1 MDVWTYFSQK
11 ERELRELSLAPEGTF
26 GDMVAEEE
34 GSYGTRGRSFGNA
47 ILTEHAYL
55 SIHEVVVV
63 VNDHDH
69 REEYG
74 YFLVIGGE
82 EIWGYERDPSHDPP
96 VHRHTTGHQRHPGEA
111 IPFKEVAERAWREVT
126 ERAERGE
133 LRL

>member
-11 ERELRELSLAPEGTF
+11 ERELRELSLAPEGPF
-26 GDMVAEEE
+26 EDMVAEEK
-34 GSYGTRGRSFGNA
+34 GSNGRRGRIFGNA
-47 ILTEHAYL
+47 IVTEHAYL

-63 VNDHDH
+63 VDDHVH

-74 YFLVIGGE
+74 YFLVVDGE
-82 EIWGYERDPSHDPP
+82 EIWGYERDPSHEPP
-96 VHRHTTGHQRHPGEA
+96 VHRHTTEHVRHRAEA
-111 IPFKEVAERAWREVT
+111 ISFKEVVERAWREVT